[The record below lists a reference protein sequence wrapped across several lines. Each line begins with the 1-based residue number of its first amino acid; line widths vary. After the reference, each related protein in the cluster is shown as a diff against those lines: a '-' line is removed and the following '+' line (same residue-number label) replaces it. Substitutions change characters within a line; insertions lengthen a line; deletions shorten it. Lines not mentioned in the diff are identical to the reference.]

1 MGKRAAGKY
10 KLKNVDHADEAAST
24 REVIYRRYSR
34 LKEENKR
41 LPDLIIVDGG
51 KEQIIAALTSLNKLG
66 LNINLCGLVKNDKHQ
81 TRALMSSS
89 LNEIAIDDKN
99 LFLFL
104 SRMQDSIHRFAI
116 TTHIRKRSKSMFK
129 SIFDDIKGIG
139 DKRKEMIL
147 KRFPSLSDL
156 KKATIEELKQILP
169 PETATALYDKLK
181 EY

>member
-1 MGKRAAGKY
+1 MK
-10 KLKNVDHADEAAST
+10 
-24 REVIYRRYSR
+24 EVIYRRYSR
-34 LKEENKR
+34 LKEENKK

-51 KEQIIAALTSLNKLG
+51 KEQIIAALESLNKLD
-66 LNINLCGLVKNDKHQ
+66 LDINLCGLVKNDKHQ
-81 TRALMSSS
+81 TRALMSSN
-89 LNEIAIDDKN
+89 LKEIPFDDKK

-116 TTHIRKRSKSMFK
+116 TSHIKKRSKSMFK

-169 PETATALYDKLK
+169 SDAASELYEKLK
-181 EY
+181 SY